1 MNNIRVPEGQT
12 LGADRDITDE
22 AKDRDLL
29 ALMAAILLSGATVA
43 EWPDPMGGYLCNSA
57 VASAR
62 KRNLCNSAVASARK
76 ILAAIDAS
84 TGEKTDSAGTE

>member
-29 ALMAAILLSGATVA
+29 ALMAAILLSG
-43 EWPDPMGGYLCNSA
+43 DPPPEIS
-57 VASAR
+57 R
-62 KRNLCNSAVASARK
+62 KSLR
-76 ILAAIDAS
+76 
-84 TGEKTDSAGTE
+84 T